1 MKKGK
6 KLIQVFIAI
15 FFALG
20 TNSCGDEFLT
30 QKPLATLNPKYV
42 VDNAEGIEMLLVGAY
57 ALLDGFAA
65 GVGDGSTFK
74 AHVSNWTFG
83 SIAGGEA
90 TKGSDATD
98 QPSINDIQAF
108 GVTPTNEYVRIK
120 WQSLYA
126 GISAANVTI
135 KRLNELPEAA
145 IAPAARTRIL
155 AEARALRGFFH
166 LEAKKMWDDI
176 LYLDETTDP
185 AKATNVGD
193 NDTWALIEADFQHAT
208 DNLLASVP
216 AKGRWNKWAA
226 KAFLGKVQLYRK
238 NYTAAE
244 ATLQDVYSNGVTTQ
258 GVKYALNPQFR
269 QAFNG
274 NNDNSA
280 ESVMAVQY
288 TGNDGSAGVNAS
300 SGEVLNFP
308 HNGGY
313 GAATSCCG
321 FFQPTHDFVNSFR
334 TVGGLPLLD
343 GSYNTAAYEVKSD
356 ETITGSGSLS
366 HLASPPDNGTISNAI
381 YVPDGGT
388 LDPRLDW
395 TVGRRGVP
403 YLDWGIHPG
412 KAWIRDINNSGPFSP
427 KKHVFN
433 KADVGTYTDPTGWT
447 AGYATNNYYLMRF
460 SDLILLLAETKIE
473 NNKLSEALALVNE
486 VRNRAANPAGFV
498 PGSPASYSIQPYTAF
513 ADQNEARAAV
523 RMERKLELGMEG
535 HRFFDLVRW
544 GVANAELNTYLT
556 YEKKWRSALLAAS
569 FAPGEDEYYPIPQR
583 QIDLMLGMLVQNSY
597 HD

>member
-6 KLIQVFIAI
+6 KLFQVFIVI
-15 FFALG
+15 LFALG
-20 TNSCGDEFLT
+20 TYSCGDEFLT
-30 QKPLATLNPKYV
+30 QKPLATLDPKYV
-42 VDNAEGIEMLLVGAY
+42 VGNAKGVEGLLVGTY
-57 ALLDGFAA
+57 ALLDGFAT
-65 GVGDGSTFK
+65 GIGDGSTFK
-74 AHVSNWTFG
+74 VSASNWTFG

-98 QPSINDIQAF
+98 QPSINDIQSF
-108 GVTPTNEYVRIK
+108 SVTPTNEYVRIK

-135 KRLNELPEAA
+135 KRLNDLPTSA
-145 IAPAARTRIL
+145 IADADRTRTL

-166 LEAKKMWDDI
+166 FEAKKMWDDVP
-176 LYLDETTDP
+176 YLDENTDP
-185 AKATNVGD
+185 SLATNVGD
-193 NDTWALIEADFQHAT
+193 SDVWGLIEADFQHAT
-208 DNLLASVP
+208 DNLLATTP
-216 AKGRWNKWAA
+216 EKGRWNKWAA

-238 NYTAAE
+238 NYAGAE
-244 ATLQDVYSNGVTTQ
+244 ATLQDVYTNGVTSQ
-258 GVKYALNPQFR
+258 GVKYALNTEFR

-280 ESVMAVQY
+280 ESIMAVQY
-288 TGNDGSAGVNAS
+288 TGNDGSTGVNAS

-343 GSYNTAAYEVKSD
+343 GSYNNAANEVKSD
-356 ETITGSGSLS
+356 ESVTPSGLLS
-366 HLASPPDNGTISNAI
+366 HLPSPPDNGTISTSI

-412 KAWIRDINNSGPFSP
+412 MAWIRDINNSGPFSP

-433 KADVGTYTDPTGWT
+433 KADIGTYTDPTGWT
-447 AGYATNNYYLMRF
+447 AGFATNNYYLMRF
-460 SDLILLLAETKIE
+460 SDLILLLAEAKIE
-473 NNKLSEALALVNE
+473 NRKLGEALALVNE
-486 VRNRAANPAGFV
+486 VRNRAANSAGFV
-498 PGSPASYSIQPYTAF
+498 PGSPATYNIQPYAAF
-513 ADQNEARAAV
+513 TDEDQARVAV

-544 GVANAELNTYLT
+544 GVANAELSNYLQ
-556 YEKKWRSALLAAS
+556 YERKWRSALLPAL
-569 FAPGEDEYYPIPQR
+569 FVPGEDDYFPIPQR
-583 QIDLMLGMLVQNSY
+583 QIDLMNGTLIQNGF

>member
-1 MKKGK
+1 MRIKGK
-6 KLIQVFIAI
+6 ILIQGFIVI
-15 FFALG
+15 FFAFG
-20 TNSCGDEFLT
+20 TSCGDEFLT
-30 QKPLATLNPKYV
+30 QKPMSMLDPAYV
-42 VDNAEGIEMLLVGAY
+42 ADNAIWVEGLLTGTY
-57 ALLDGFAA
+57 ALLDGFAT
-65 GVGDGSTFK
+65 GVGDGSSFK
-74 AHVSNWTFG
+74 VSASNWTFG
-83 SIAGGEA
+83 SIGGGEA

-98 QPSINDIQAF
+98 QPSINDIQSF
-108 GVTPTNEYVRIK
+108 STTPTNEYVRIK

-135 KRLNELPEAA
+135 KRLHDLPGGA
-145 IAPAARTRIL
+145 IAEADRTRIL

-166 LEAKKMWDDI
+166 FEAKKMWDDI
-176 LYLDETTDP
+176 LYLDEKTDP
-185 AKATNVGD
+185 ATATNIGD
-193 NDTWALIEADFQHAT
+193 AEVWELIEADFQHAT
-208 DNLLASVP
+208 DNLGAKAP

-238 NYTAAE
+238 NYTTAE
-244 ATLQDVYSNGVTTQ
+244 ATLQDVYSNGVTSQ

-280 ESVMAVQY
+280 ESIMAVQY
-288 TGNDGSAGVNAS
+288 TGNDGSAGINAS

-308 HNGGY
+308 HNGGF
-313 GAATSCCG
+313 GAATDCCG

-343 GSYNTAAYEVKSD
+343 GTYNSAANEVKSD
-356 ETITGSGSLS
+356 ETVDGTGKLS
-366 HLASPPDNGTISNAI
+366 HLASPPKDGTISSAIYVADNGT
-381 YVPDGGT
+381 V
-388 LDPRLDW
+388 DPRLDW

-412 KAWIRDINNSGPFSP
+412 IAWIRDVNNSGPFSP

-473 NNKLSEALALVNE
+473 NGKLNEALTLVNE

-498 PGSPASYSIQPYTAF
+498 SGSPANYQIEPYTAF
-513 ADQNEARAAV
+513 ADQVQARAAV

-544 GVANAELNTYLT
+544 GVADVELNSYLQ

-569 FAPGEDEYYPIPQR
+569 FVPTQDAYYPIPQR
-583 QIDLMLGMLVQNSY
+583 QIDLMNGTLVQNSF

>member
-1 MKKGK
+1 MNIKGK
-6 KLIQVFIAI
+6 KFIQVLIAT

-20 TNSCGDEFLT
+20 TSCGDQFLT
-30 QKPLATLNPKYV
+30 QKPLSTLDPKYV
-42 VDNAEGIEMLLVGAY
+42 VGDAQGVEGLLVGAY
-57 ALLDGFAA
+57 SLLDGFAT
-65 GVGDGSTFK
+65 GVGDGAAFK
-74 AHVSNWTFG
+74 AAGSNWTFG
-83 SIAGGEA
+83 SIAGAEA

-98 QPSINDIQAF
+98 QPSINDIQSF
-108 GVTPTNEYVRIK
+108 SVTANNEYVRIK

-126 GISAANVTI
+126 GISAANATI
-135 KRLNELPEAA
+135 RKLNDLSEDA
-145 IAPAARTRIL
+145 IENADRVRIL

-176 LYLDETTDP
+176 PYVDETTEP
-185 AKATNVGD
+185 AAATNIGD
-193 NDTWALIEADFQHAT
+193 TDTWALIEDDFQHAA
-208 DNLLASVP
+208 DNLEDEAP
-216 AKGRWNKWAA
+216 AVGRWNKWAA
-226 KAFLGKVQLYRK
+226 KAFLGKVQLYQK
-238 NYTAAE
+238 NYTSAE
-244 ATLQDVYSNGVTTQ
+244 ATLQDVYTNGVTSQ

-280 ESVMAVQY
+280 ESIMAVQY
-288 TGNDGSAGVNAS
+288 TGNDGSGGTNAS

-321 FFQPTHDFVNSFR
+321 FFQPTHEFVNSFR
-334 TVGGLPLLD
+334 TVAGLPLLD
-343 GSYNTAAYEVKSD
+343 GSHNDPANEVASD
-356 ETITGSGSLS
+356 ETLTASGQLS
-366 HLASPPDNGTISNAI
+366 HLPSPPDNGTISTAI
-381 YVPDGGT
+381 YVADNGT

-412 KAWIRDINNSGPFSP
+412 VAWIRDINNSGPFSP

-433 KADVGTYTDPTGWT
+433 KADIGTYTDPTGWT
-447 AGYATNNYYLMRF
+447 AGFATNNYYLMRF
-460 SDLILLLAETKIE
+460 SDLILLLAEAKIE
-473 NNKLSEALALVNE
+473 NGKLSEALTLVNE
-486 VRNRAANPAGFV
+486 VRARAANPAGFV
-498 PGSPASYSIQPYTAF
+498 ANSPASYNIDLYPGF
-513 ADQNEARAAV
+513 ADQNHARAAV

-544 GVANAELNTYLT
+544 GIADAELNSYLQ
-556 YEKKWRSALLAAS
+556 YEKKWRSALLAAT
-569 FAPGEDEYYPIPQR
+569 FTPGQDEFYPVPQR
-583 QIDLMLGMLVQNSY
+583 QIDLMNGTLIQNSF